1 MHLRFSCCLLVSIM
15 AEAYSRE
22 QTLMVQKIASEH
34 CGTDFVF
41 AEEPEAKKELWKV
54 RQMQMLTFLSKY
66 VMDIFICTSR
76 KKN

>member
-1 MHLRFSCCLLVSIM
+1 MHLRFSCSLLVSIM

-34 CGTDFVF
+34 HGSDFVF

-54 RQMQMLTFLSKY
+54 QQ
-66 VMDIFICTSR
+66 I
-76 KKN
+76 